1 MSKLRFVLLLLLA
14 VAIAVLIIGSYVGYH
29 ILWGRLS

>member
-1 MSKLRFVLLLLLA
+1 VTLRSFALHVLVALFTAA
-14 VAIAVLIIGSYVGYH
+14 VVLGGFLGYH

>member
-1 MSKLRFVLLLLLA
+1 MSKLRFVLLALA
-14 VAIAVLIIGSYVGYH
+14 VAVLIIGSYVGYH